1 MGATR
6 KISATEFK
14 ATCLELMDLVNSGAI
29 TRLEV
34 TKRGKVVAVMTKPPA
49 TPEQARSLYGFMR
62 GRVIIPPDLDLTAPV
77 FDEPWDAE
85 LGILHR

>member
-6 KISATEFK
+6 RISATEFK
-14 ATCLELMDLVNSGAI
+14 ATCLDLMDQVNSGAI

-49 TPEQARSLYGFMR
+49 TAAREDPFGAMR
-62 GRVIIPPDLDLTAPV
+62 GTVIIPEGMDLTAPV
-77 FDEPWDAE
+77 FDEEWDAE
-85 LGILHR
+85 KGILHR